1 MREDLTEKEL
11 SEFGTPALLDYLNK
25 KGNLNL
31 DQNNRKNDLFSAA
44 DNYNPLISQT
54 AASGYKEKALK
65 IHVGAQ

>member
-44 DNYNPLISQT
+44 DNYNPLIS
-54 AASGYKEKALK
+54 
-65 IHVGAQ
+65 